1 MKPEKFHSNG
11 LSYKCHKS
19 VSELSKQEMGL
30 YCSSCSENIID
41 FRNKTKSEYEKIV
54 AENKSG
60 CGVFYDY
67 QINDEYEIA
76 VDLKKPIFIFSFL
89 SALLF
94 SRTAFSQDS
103 SATKTEYV
111 QLENQSDS
119 TLEQSKIDP
128 VKTKKEIRIINRK
141 YKRQII
147 GRRTLFVSRRFP
159 FIHYKRRVS
168 QSVGF
173 W

>member
-1 MKPEKFHSNG
+1 MKPEKFHSKG

-30 YCSSCSENIID
+30 YCSSCSKNIID
-41 FRNKTKSEYEKIV
+41 FRDKTKREYEKIV

-89 SALLF
+89 SALFF

-111 QLENQSDS
+111 QLENQEDS
-119 TLEQSKIDP
+119 TLEQSKIEP
-128 VKTKKEIRIINRK
+128 VKTKKEIRKENRQFW
-141 YKRQII
+141 KRLR

-159 FIHYKRRVS
+159 FIHYKRRVC
-168 QSVGF
+168 QSMGY